1 MEPRSDTASQGGRMI
16 EGSCLCGA
24 VAFEIDGP
32 LSPIQYCHAARCRKA
47 SGSAFGTE
55 CAARES
61 DFRWVRGQEEIQHYE
76 APLLNEPPA
85 YVRAFCRT
93 CGTPLPVPMGDAGFV
108 VVQAGALDSEV
119 DARVF
124 RHIFTGQKAG
134 WFEIHDELR
143 RFEARPP
150 PEGRLPGDE
159 DMVD

>member
-1 MEPRSDTASQGGRMI
+1 MI

-55 CAARES
+55 CAARAA
-61 DFRWVRGQEEIQHYE
+61 DFRFTRGEENLSVYE

-85 YVRAFCRT
+85 YKRRFCRT
-93 CGTPLPVPMGDAGFV
+93 CGSPMPVEMGNAPWV
-108 VVQAGALDSEV
+108 VIQAGVIDSSV

-124 RHIFTGQKAG
+124 RHIFTGQRAG

-143 RFEARPP
+143 QFEARPP
-150 PEGRLPGDE
+150 PEGRLPSDE
-159 DMVD
+159 DMQG